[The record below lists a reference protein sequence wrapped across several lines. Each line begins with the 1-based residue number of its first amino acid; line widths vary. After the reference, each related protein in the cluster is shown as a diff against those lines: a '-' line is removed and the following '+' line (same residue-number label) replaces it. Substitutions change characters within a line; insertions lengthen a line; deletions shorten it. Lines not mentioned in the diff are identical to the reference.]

1 MAEPLRRQEPVVNSG
16 VHSRDARRTTRHVPS
31 APTAVVDAM
40 SGDLLGFVMDLS
52 AGGMKLMAIEPLVE
66 DALYQVQFELQMADA
81 RHASIEAGMQVVSQ
95 RRNADG
101 AVAGLR
107 FIHLQGPQAQQL
119 GAWLRLRQ

>member
-1 MAEPLRRQEPVVNSG
+1 VNANIDA
-16 VHSRDARRTTRHVPS
+16 RDARRTTRH
-31 APTAVVDAM
+31 APPDPVAVVDAM

-66 DALYQVQFELQMADA
+66 DALYQVQFELQLADT

-95 RRNADG
+95 RRGEHG
-101 AVAGLR
+101 AIVGLR

-119 GAWLRLRQ
+119 GAWLRLME